1 MVLLKGMDLFL
12 LFKRRY
18 HVQLVYV
25 YLTRGVCLRIPEK
38 KRKTVILYK
47 VAHIKSINSGN
58 FHSEYLG
65 SIPNGEGLRKMM
77 LGVGL

>member
-1 MVLLKGMDLFL
+1 MVC
-12 LFKRRY
+12 
-18 HVQLVYV
+18 VYE
-25 YLTRGVCLRIPEK
+25 YLK

-65 SIPNGEGLRKMM
+65 SIPKGEGLRKMM

>member
-1 MVLLKGMDLFL
+1 MVC
-12 LFKRRY
+12 
-18 HVQLVYV
+18 VYE
-25 YLTRGVCLRIPEK
+25 YLK

-65 SIPNGEGLRKMM
+65 SIPKGESLRKMM
-77 LGVGL
+77 LGVGLEGSKDLTDGQGDQKHALCFLRISWEWL